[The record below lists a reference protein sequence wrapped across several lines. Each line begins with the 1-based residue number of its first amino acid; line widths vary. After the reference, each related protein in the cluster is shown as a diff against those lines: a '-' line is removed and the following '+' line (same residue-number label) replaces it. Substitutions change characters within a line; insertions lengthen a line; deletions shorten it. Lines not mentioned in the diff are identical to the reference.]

1 MYVNAWYTNESR
13 PYEHAAI
20 GETREKDKEE
30 KDERVANASLI
41 HKDQRDRVNCT
52 HVKCMHGATNESR
65 YWGWSPSL
73 LPDLSFRQRPL
84 RD

>member
-13 PYEHAAI
+13 PYEHSAI

-52 HVKCMHGATNESR
+52 HVKCMVPQMSLAT
-65 YWGWSPSL
+65 G
-73 LPDLSFRQRPL
+73 DGPL
-84 RD
+84 ASCLICRSDNAH